1 MIQTFGRALRRAAGG
16 GVIFTIG
23 VVAASSQPAVVV
35 ATSAASVLPVR
46 QTQAEAA
53 SLQADATSLQDE
65 RAALL
70 AIRAG
75 QRAATAVSLAPVTVA
90 KTATAKS
97 HRALASKSSRPA
109 PVAAAPAT
117 AALAARANPAGP
129 AAGNSSGYAY
139 GYCTWWVS
147 HKRYIPWHSN
157 AAQWWWS
164 ARAYGFAEGATPRV
178 GAVMVMGYGVGGAS
192 ASSGH
197 VAYVESVNA
206 NGSFV
211 ISEMNWWGVAGGGWG
226 KVDYRTVTSMSGIL
240 GFIY

>member
-1 MIQTFGRALRRAAGG
+1 MIQTFGRALRSAAGG

-23 VVAASSQPAVVV
+23 VVAASSQPAAVV

-46 QTQAEAA
+46 QAQAEAA
-53 SLQADATSLQDE
+53 SLQEE
-65 RAALL
+65 RSALL
-70 AIRAG
+70 AIRAS
-75 QRAATAVSLAPVTVA
+75 QRAATALIPAPVTAA
-90 KTATAKS
+90 KPAAAKS
-97 HRALASKSSRPA
+97 HHALASKSLAAA
-109 PVAAAPAT
+109 PVTAAPAT
-117 AALAARANPAGP
+117 AALAAPAAAAAP
-129 AAGNSSGYAY
+129 PAGNSSGYAY

-157 AAQWWWS
+157 AAQWWSS
-164 ARAYGFAEGATPRV
+164 ARAYGFAEGASPRV

-226 KVDYRTVTSMSGIL
+226 KVDYRTVTSMAGIL

>member
-1 MIQTFGRALRRAAGG
+1 MIQTFGRALRRTAGG
-16 GVIFTIG
+16 GVIFMIG
-23 VVAASSQPAVVV
+23 VGAASSQPAALT

-46 QTQAEAA
+46 QMQADAA
-53 SLQADATSLQDE
+53 SLQEE
-65 RAALL
+65 RSALL
-70 AIRAG
+70 AIRAS
-75 QRAATAVSLAPVTVA
+75 QRAATAVILAPL
-90 KTATAKS
+90 TAVKPAVAKS
-97 HRALASKSSRPA
+97 HHALAIKSLPPA
-109 PVAAAPAT
+109 PLDAAPARAALGAAAAPA
-117 AALAARANPAGP
+117 AGD
-129 AAGNSSGYAY
+129 SSGYSY

-211 ISEMNWWGVAGGGWG
+211 VSEMNWWGVAGGGWG
-226 KVDYRTVTSMSGIL
+226 KVDYRTISSMSGIL

>member
-1 MIQTFGRALRRAAGG
+1 MIQTFGRALRHTAGG
-16 GVIFTIG
+16 GVILMLGFG
-23 VVAASSQPAVVV
+23 AASSQPAALT
-35 ATSAASVLPVR
+35 ATSAASVLPLR
-46 QTQAEAA
+46 PA
-53 SLQADATSLQDE
+53 QADADAASQQAE
-65 RAALL
+65 RTALL

-75 QRAATAVSLAPVTVA
+75 QRAATAVILAPVTALKPLAV
-90 KTATAKS
+90 KS
-97 HRALASKSSRPA
+97 HH
-109 PVAAAPAT
+109 AAAIKSVLPARAGAAAT
-117 AALAARANPAGP
+117 AALAAPAAP
-129 AAGNSSGYAY
+129 APAAAAAPPAGNSSGYAY

-157 AAQWWWS
+157 AAQWWLS

-192 ASSGH
+192 ATAGH

-211 ISEMNWWGVAGGGWG
+211 ISEMNWWGVVGGGWG
-226 KVDYRTVTSMSGIL
+226 KVDYRTVTSMAGIL